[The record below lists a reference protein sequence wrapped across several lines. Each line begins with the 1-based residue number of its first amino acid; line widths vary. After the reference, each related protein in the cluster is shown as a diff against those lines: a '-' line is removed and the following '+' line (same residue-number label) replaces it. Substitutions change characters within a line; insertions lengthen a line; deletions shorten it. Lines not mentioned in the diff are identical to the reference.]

1 MPEQTAYNTGN
12 PFKVIKMV
20 NGEDVLCK
28 ILEEY
33 KDALVVEYPMS
44 VVKNQIVEQENH
56 IVEHTGLQRWM
67 NFTHDKSFLILKEK
81 ILSLGDLAP
90 EVTLYY
96 KHICKK
102 ISVEESRE
110 PTDEEEAMMKLRD
123 NMETLVEAL
132 GNTDVEGGDA
142 NLPSYVFPVDKSKLH
157 YSNNTLYYTPMSST
171 CQG

>member
-1 MPEQTAYNTGN
+1 MERTAYKSGY
-12 PFKVIKMV
+12 PFKVLKMM

-28 ILEEY
+28 VLEEY

-44 VVKNQIVEQENH
+44 VVKNQIMESNDH

-67 NFTHDKSFLILKEK
+67 NFTHDRSFLILKEK

-96 KHICKK
+96 KHICKRMT
-102 ISVEESRE
+102 IEESNE
-110 PTDEEEAMMKLRD
+110 PTDEEEAMMKLKD

-132 GNTDVEGGDA
+132 GDADGDS
-142 NLPSYVFPVDKSKLH
+142 NLPSGIFPLDKSKLH
-157 YSNNTLYYTPMSST
+157 
-171 CQG
+171 

>member
-1 MPEQTAYNTGN
+1 MDMEPTAYNTGN

-44 VVKNQIVEQENH
+44 VVKNQIVESENH

-96 KHICKK
+96 KHICKR
-102 ISVEESRE
+102 ISVEESKE
-110 PTDEEEAMMKLRD
+110 PTDEDEAMMKLRD

-132 GNTDVEGGDA
+132 GDADGDS
-142 NLPSYVFPVDKSKLH
+142 NLPSSVFPLDKSKLH
-157 YSNNTLYYTPMSST
+157 
-171 CQG
+171 

>member
-1 MPEQTAYNTGN
+1 MDMESTAYNTGN

-44 VVKNQIVEQENH
+44 VVKNQIVEAENH

-96 KHICKK
+96 KHICKR

-110 PTDEEEAMMKLRD
+110 PTDEEEAMMKLQD
-123 NMETLVEAL
+123 NMETIVEAL
-132 GNTDVEGGDA
+132 GGDDGDS
-142 NLPSYVFPVDKSKLH
+142 NLPSRVFPLDKSKLH
-157 YSNNTLYYTPMSST
+157 
-171 CQG
+171 

>member
-28 ILEEY
+28 VLEEY

-132 GNTDVEGGDA
+132 GDADGDS
-142 NLPSYVFPVDKSKLH
+142 NLPSSIFPLDKSKLH
-157 YSNNTLYYTPMSST
+157 
-171 CQG
+171 

>member
-1 MPEQTAYNTGN
+1 MESTAYNTGN

-44 VVKNQIVEQENH
+44 VVKNQIVEAENH

-132 GNTDVEGGDA
+132 GDADGDS
-142 NLPSYVFPVDKSKLH
+142 NLPSNVFPLDKSKLH
-157 YSNNTLYYTPMSST
+157 
-171 CQG
+171 

>member
-1 MPEQTAYNTGN
+1 MDMESTAYNTGN

-44 VVKNQIVEQENH
+44 VVKNQIVEAENH

-110 PTDEEEAMMKLRD
+110 PTDEEEVMMKMQD

-132 GNTDVEGGDA
+132 GDEDGDS
-142 NLPSYVFPVDKSKLH
+142 NLPSSVFPLDKSKLH
-157 YSNNTLYYTPMSST
+157 
-171 CQG
+171 

>member
-1 MPEQTAYNTGN
+1 MEQTAYNTGN

-44 VVKNQIVEQENH
+44 VVKNQIVEQNDH

-67 NFTHDKSFLILKEK
+67 NFTHDTSFLILKEK

-96 KHICKK
+96 KHICKR
-102 ISVEESRE
+102 ISIEESQE
-110 PTDEEEAMMKLRD
+110 PTDEDEAMMKLRD
-123 NMETLVEAL
+123 NMESLVEAL
-132 GNTDVEGGDA
+132 GGSDMTDGDSK
-142 NLPSYVFPVDKSKLH
+142 LPSVFPLDKSKLH
-157 YSNNTLYYTPMSST
+157 
-171 CQG
+171 

>member
-1 MPEQTAYNTGN
+1 MESTAWKSGN
-12 PFKVIKMV
+12 PFKVIKMM

-28 ILEEY
+28 VLEEY

-44 VVKNQIVEQENH
+44 VVKNQIVEQDNH

-96 KHICKK
+96 KHICKR
-102 ISVEESRE
+102 ITIEESHE
-110 PTDEEEAMMKLRD
+110 PTDEDEAMMKLRD
-123 NMETLVEAL
+123 NVETLVNAL
-132 GNTDVEGGDA
+132 AGDKVSEED
-142 NLPSYVFPVDKSKLH
+142 LEIPSSVFPLDKSKLH
-157 YSNNTLYYTPMSST
+157 
-171 CQG
+171 

>member
-1 MPEQTAYNTGN
+1 MEKTAYRSGN

-96 KHICKK
+96 KHICKR
-102 ISVEESRE
+102 ITIEESHE
-110 PTDEEEAMMKLRD
+110 PTDEDEAMMKLRD
-123 NMETLVEAL
+123 NVETLVNAL
-132 GNTDVEGGDA
+132 AGDKVSEEDLE
-142 NLPSYVFPVDKSKLH
+142 LPSSVFPLDKSKLH
-157 YSNNTLYYTPMSST
+157 
-171 CQG
+171 

>member
-1 MPEQTAYNTGN
+1 MNMEKTAYKSGN

-28 ILEEY
+28 ILDEY

-44 VVKNQIVEQENH
+44 VVKNQIVEQNDH

-67 NFTHDKSFLILKEK
+67 NFTHDTSFLILKEK

-96 KHICKK
+96 KHICKR
-102 ISVEESRE
+102 ISIEESQE
-110 PTDEEEAMMKLRD
+110 PTDEDEAMMKLRD
-123 NMETLVEAL
+123 NMESLVEAL
-132 GNTDVEGGDA
+132 GGSDMTDGDSK
-142 NLPSYVFPVDKSKLH
+142 LPSVFPLDKSKLH
-157 YSNNTLYYTPMSST
+157 
-171 CQG
+171 

>member
-1 MPEQTAYNTGN
+1 MEQTAYNTGN
-12 PFKVIKMV
+12 PYKVIKMV

-44 VVKNQIVEQENH
+44 VVKNQIVEAENH

-96 KHICKK
+96 KHICKR

-110 PTDEEEAMMKLRD
+110 PTDEEEAMMKMQD

-132 GNTDVEGGDA
+132 GDADGDS
-142 NLPSYVFPVDKSKLH
+142 NLPSSVFPLDKSKLH
-157 YSNNTLYYTPMSST
+157 
-171 CQG
+171 

>member
-1 MPEQTAYNTGN
+1 MEQTAYNTGN

-44 VVKNQIVEQENH
+44 VVKNQIVEAENH

-96 KHICKK
+96 KHICKR
-102 ISVEESRE
+102 ISVEESKE
-110 PTDEEEAMMKLRD
+110 PTDEDEAMMKLQD

-132 GNTDVEGGDA
+132 GGDDGDS
-142 NLPSYVFPVDKSKLH
+142 NLPSRVFPLDKSKLH
-157 YSNNTLYYTPMSST
+157 
-171 CQG
+171 

>member
-1 MPEQTAYNTGN
+1 MESTAYKSGY
-12 PFKVIKMV
+12 PFKVIKMM

-28 ILEEY
+28 VLEEY

-44 VVKNQIVEQENH
+44 VVKNQIVEAENH

-110 PTDEEEAMMKLRD
+110 PTDEEEAMMKLKD

-132 GNTDVEGGDA
+132 GDADGDS
-142 NLPSYVFPVDKSKLH
+142 NLPSGIFPLDKSKLH
-157 YSNNTLYYTPMSST
+157 
-171 CQG
+171 

>member
-1 MPEQTAYNTGN
+1 METTAYNSGN
-12 PFKVIKMV
+12 PFKIIKMI

-56 IVEHTGLQRWM
+56 IVEHTGLQRWV

-81 ILSLGDLAP
+81 IITLGDLAP

-96 KHICKK
+96 KHICKRMTL
-102 ISVEESRE
+102 EENKE
-110 PTDEEEAMMKLRD
+110 PTTEDEAMMQLQDNIESLAKALSDDEIELPVGSFKL
-123 NMETLVEAL
+123 
-132 GNTDVEGGDA
+132 
-142 NLPSYVFPVDKSKLH
+142 DKSKLH
-157 YSNNTLYYTPMSST
+157 
-171 CQG
+171 

>member
-1 MPEQTAYNTGN
+1 MEQTAYNTGN

-33 KDALVVEYPMS
+33 KDALVVEYHMS
-44 VVKNQIVEQENH
+44 VVKNQIVEAENH

-96 KHICKK
+96 KHICKRMTL
-102 ISVEESRE
+102 EESKE

-123 NMETLVEAL
+123 NMESLVEAL
-132 GNTDVEGGDA
+132 GDVDDGDSKA
-142 NLPSYVFPVDKSKLH
+142 PSTVFPLDKSKLH
-157 YSNNTLYYTPMSST
+157 
-171 CQG
+171 

>member
-1 MPEQTAYNTGN
+1 MESTAYKSGY
-12 PFKVIKMV
+12 PFKVIKMM

-28 ILEEY
+28 VLEEY

-44 VVKNQIVEQENH
+44 VVKNQIMENENS

-132 GNTDVEGGDA
+132 GDADGDS
-142 NLPSYVFPVDKSKLH
+142 NLPSSVFPLDKSKLH
-157 YSNNTLYYTPMSST
+157 
-171 CQG
+171 

>member
-1 MPEQTAYNTGN
+1 MDMETTAYNSGN
-12 PFKVIKMV
+12 PFKIIKMI

-56 IVEHTGLQRWM
+56 IVEHTGLQRWV

-81 ILSLGDLAP
+81 IITLGDLAP

-96 KHICKK
+96 KHICKRMTL
-102 ISVEESRE
+102 EENKE
-110 PTDEEEAMMKLRD
+110 PTTEDEAMMQLQDNIESLAKALSDDEIELPVGSFKL
-123 NMETLVEAL
+123 
-132 GNTDVEGGDA
+132 
-142 NLPSYVFPVDKSKLH
+142 DKSKLH
-157 YSNNTLYYTPMSST
+157 
-171 CQG
+171 

>member
-1 MPEQTAYNTGN
+1 METTAYNTGN
-12 PFKVIKMV
+12 PFKILKMI

-44 VVKNQIVEQENH
+44 VVKNQIVEAENH

-96 KHICKK
+96 KHICKR
-102 ISVEESRE
+102 ISVEESKE
-110 PTDEEEAMMKLRD
+110 PTDEDEAMMKLQD

-132 GNTDVEGGDA
+132 GDADGDS
-142 NLPSYVFPVDKSKLH
+142 NLPSSVFPLDKSKL
-157 YSNNTLYYTPMSST
+157 
-171 CQG
+171 Q

>member
-1 MPEQTAYNTGN
+1 MEQTAYNTGN
-12 PFKVIKMV
+12 PFKVLKMI

-96 KHICKK
+96 KHICKRM
-102 ISVEESRE
+102 SVEESRE

-142 NLPSYVFPVDKSKLH
+142 NLPSNVFPVDKSKLH
-157 YSNNTLYYTPMSST
+157 
-171 CQG
+171 

>member
-1 MPEQTAYNTGN
+1 MDMESTAYNTGN

-44 VVKNQIVEQENH
+44 VVKNQIVEAENH

-110 PTDEEEAMMKLRD
+110 PTDEEEAMMKLKD

-132 GNTDVEGGDA
+132 GDADGDS
-142 NLPSYVFPVDKSKLH
+142 NLPSGIFPLDKSKLH
-157 YSNNTLYYTPMSST
+157 
-171 CQG
+171 

>member
-1 MPEQTAYNTGN
+1 METTAYNTGN
-12 PFKVIKMV
+12 PFKIIKMI

-102 ISVEESRE
+102 MSVEESRE
-110 PTDEEEAMMKLRD
+110 PTDEEEAMMKLKD

-132 GNTDVEGGDA
+132 GGEDGDS
-142 NLPSYVFPVDKSKLH
+142 NLPSGIFPLDKSKLH
-157 YSNNTLYYTPMSST
+157 
-171 CQG
+171 

>member
-28 ILEEY
+28 VLEEY

-44 VVKNQIVEQENH
+44 VVKNQIVEAENH

-96 KHICKK
+96 KHICKR
-102 ISVEESRE
+102 ISVEESKE
-110 PTDEEEAMMKLRD
+110 PTDEDEAMMKLRD
-123 NMETLVEAL
+123 NMESLVEAL
-132 GNTDVEGGDA
+132 GDIDGDS
-142 NLPSYVFPVDKSKLH
+142 NLPSNIFPLDKSKLH
-157 YSNNTLYYTPMSST
+157 
-171 CQG
+171 